1 MLNPRLANRYAK
13 SILDLAIEKGQLE
26 QVYADMQWLQSVCK
40 SNKDVVKFLRSP
52 IIKGDKKTKI
62 LAAITAGNVG
72 EMTTLLTNLLIK
84 KGRESFLP
92 EIATAFV
99 GLYKQHKGIHPV
111 KLTTAVPVSD
121 ELKNEIIAHMQE
133 SSDMHNIEL
142 ETVVDPKLIGG
153 FVLQAGD
160 KLVDGSVLYDLQTI
174 ARQFEN
180 NDFIYK
186 VR

>member
-13 SILDLAIEKGQLE
+13 SLIDLAIEKGQLE
-26 QVYADMQWLQSVCK
+26 NIFADMQWLQSVCK
-40 SNKDVVKFLRSP
+40 SSREFVTVLRSP
-52 IIKGDKKTKI
+52 VIKADKKEKIVEAVTKG
-62 LAAITAGNVG
+62 TVG
-72 EMTTLLTNLLIK
+72 EITTAFIRLMIRK
-84 KGRESFLP
+84 SRESYLP
-92 EIATAFV
+92 EVAAAFITQ
-99 GLYKQHKGIHPV
+99 YKKHKNIYTV

-121 ELKNEIIAHMQE
+121 SLKNEIIDHIRANSEMRT
-133 SSDMHNIEL
+133 IEL
-142 ETVVDPKLIGG
+142 ETVVNEKLIGG

-160 KLVDGSVLYDLQTI
+160 RLVDGSVLYDLQTI